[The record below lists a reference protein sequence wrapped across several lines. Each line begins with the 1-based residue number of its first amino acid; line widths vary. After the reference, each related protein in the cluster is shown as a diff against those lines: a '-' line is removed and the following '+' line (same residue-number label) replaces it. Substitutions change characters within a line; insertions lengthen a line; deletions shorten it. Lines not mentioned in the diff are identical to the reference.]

1 MAGEHID
8 ILQDKKKNQGVE
20 GGSIIIML
28 NLTLYFWNKNVQHIT
43 KDDLRNIPVK
53 DVKESWGDGFHGHW
67 LLSPL
72 EKVIL

>member
-1 MAGEHID
+1 
-8 ILQDKKKNQGVE
+8 
-20 GGSIIIML
+20 ML